1 MVFPGTDAGMLHFLD
16 VEKHEEYNGSLLR
29 YTSMNYVETRVYTS
43 GVIIH
48 IIILLTLVEEQRG
61 KMV

>member
-1 MVFPGTDAGMLHFLD
+1 MYHYNDIYTPFTVGCRCMVFPGTDAGMLHFLD

-43 GVIIH
+43 VS
-48 IIILLTLVEEQRG
+48 
-61 KMV
+61 